1 MRKIFL
7 DVGGH
12 RGQTI
17 EEVSKSFYSFDVIHC
32 FEPLPKNSGEI
43 EARFGQV
50 KSLQLHK
57 SGLSDKD
64 AVLTIFEGNPG
75 DLGASTKH
83 SGQPGNWI
91 ETECNF
97 VEATRFFR
105 DNIQPDDFVLMKL
118 NCEGAECDIL
128 NNLIDSGEISKL
140 HNVMIDFDVRKF
152 KALENEEHRLLAR
165 FQSIGFNRYSLA
177 VKVMLGKTHQAR
189 IANWLKSVPGYENI
203 REPMSWGEQTRHTLT
218 KLIYAFRKAAKRVK
232 NALRNRR

>member
-17 EEVSKSFYSFDVIHC
+17 EEVSKSLYSFDTIHC

-43 EARFGQV
+43 TVRFGQV
-50 KSLQLHK
+50 EGLQVHT

-64 AVLTIFEGNPG
+64 AVLTIFEAKAG

-83 SGQPGNWI
+83 LGQPGEWI
-91 ETECNF
+91 ETECSF

-105 DNIQPDDFVLMKL
+105 ENIQDGDFVLMKL

-128 NNLIDSGEISKL
+128 NNLIDSGEISKV

-152 KALENEEHRLLAR
+152 RGLETEEHKLLAR
-165 FQSIGFNRYSLA
+165 FQSIGFSRYSLA
-177 VKVMLGKTHQAR
+177 SKVMVGKTHQAR
-189 IANWLKSVPGYENI
+189 IANWIRSVAGHENI
-203 REPMSWGEQTRHTLT
+203 RDAMSWDERLSYMGT
-218 KLIYAFRKAAKRVK
+218 KLIYRFRRATKKLK
-232 NALRNRR
+232 NLLRNRH